1 MQPGKDESADDL
13 RFPQVVIAF
22 KLNGT
27 SPASINDDQI
37 PKISAP
43 SANPVVSSGKLSLA
57 CHYPCPIRKHPWLM
71 RQHRT
76 PNRVQTIAMP

>member
-22 KLNGT
+22 KLNET
-27 SPASINDDQI
+27 SPASINADQI

-43 SANPVVSSGKLSLA
+43 SANPAVRPGS
-57 CHYPCPIRKHPWLM
+57 
-71 RQHRT
+71 
-76 PNRVQTIAMP
+76 

>member
-43 SANPVVSSGKLSLA
+43 SANPAVRPGS
-57 CHYPCPIRKHPWLM
+57 
-71 RQHRT
+71 
-76 PNRVQTIAMP
+76 